1 MELEGFEGFYKGKD
15 ILITGGCGSIGS
27 EIVRKLLPLRPRLI
41 RVFDNNESGQFHLH
55 QELQE
60 HDNIRYLVG
69 DIRDKERIKLA
80 LRGVDVIF
88 HAAAMKHV
96 PLCEYNPYESVLSN
110 VIGTQNLIE
119 VARDLGIGV
128 FIGISTDKVVH
139 PINTMGAAK
148 LLAEKL
154 IINGSL
160 GDYESKYYF
169 KTRFSCVRFGNVLN
183 SSGSVI
189 PTFKS
194 QIQKGGPVTLT
205 HPEMT
210 RFFMSL
216 QEAVNLVLKAGATT
230 QGREIFILKM
240 KKLKIKDLAESMIN
254 HLAVQHGHDPKNIR
268 LEVSGIRPG
277 EKLHELLMGPE
288 ESVNVVRN
296 DEMIVVRPTFI
307 SPTFSE
313 RDRGTEI
320 WRYSSDEGPHL
331 SPEEILQMLKESK
344 VF

>member
-1 MELEGFEGFYKGKD
+1 MGKSLFEDFYKGREV
-15 ILITGGCGSIGS
+15 LITGGCGSIGS
-27 EIVRKLLPLRPRLI
+27 DIVRRLLPLQPRLI

-55 QELQE
+55 QELQKHE
-60 HDNIRYLVG
+60 NIRYLIG
-69 DIRDKERIKLA
+69 DVRDKERVKLA
-80 LRGVDVIF
+80 LRGVDIVF

-96 PLCEYNPYESVLSN
+96 PMCEYNPYESVLSN

-119 VARDLGIGV
+119 AARDQGVEV

-160 GDYESKYYF
+160 GDYESKYYY

-183 SSGSVI
+183 SDGSVI

-194 QIQKGGPVTLT
+194 QIAKGGPVTLT

-210 RFFMSL
+210 RFFMSMA
-216 QEAVNLVLKAGATT
+216 EAVDLVLQAGATT
-230 QGREIFILKM
+230 KGREIFIIKM
-240 KKLKIKDLAESMIN
+240 KKLKIKDLAEGLIKR
-254 HLAVQHGHDPKNIR
+254 LAPLHGYRPDEIK
-268 LEVSGIRPG
+268 LEVIGIRPG

-288 ESVNVVRN
+288 ESINVIRN
-296 DEMIVVRPTFI
+296 DEMVVVKPTFI

-313 RDRGTEI
+313 QNFGTEA
-320 WRYSSDEGPHL
+320 WRYSSEEGPHL
-331 SPEEILQMLKESK
+331 NQEEIIRLLEQSGGL
-344 VF
+344 

>member
-1 MELEGFEGFYKGKD
+1 MDEKIEGYYRGKD

-27 EIVRKLLPLRPRLI
+27 EIVRRLLPLRPRLI

-55 QELQE
+55 QELQSY
-60 HDNIRYLVG
+60 DNVRYLMG
-69 DIRDKERIKLA
+69 DIRDKERLKLA
-80 LRGVDVIF
+80 LRGVNIIF

-119 VARDLGIGV
+119 VARDLGIDV

-160 GDYESKYYF
+160 GDYESKYNY

-183 SSGSVI
+183 SRGSVI

-194 QIQKGGPVTLT
+194 QIANGGPITLT
-205 HPEMT
+205 HPDMT
-210 RFFMSL
+210 RFFMSTAD
-216 QEAVNLVLKAGATT
+216 AVSLVLKAGAIT
-230 QGREIFILKM
+230 QGREIFIIKM
-240 KKLKIKDLAESMIN
+240 KKLKIKDLAEGLIRHFAPVYGYSPENIN
-254 HLAVQHGHDPKNIR
+254 V
-268 LEVSGIRPG
+268 EVTGTRPG
-277 EKLHELLMGPE
+277 EKLHELLMGAE

-296 DEMIVVRPTFI
+296 DDMIVVKPSFI
-307 SPTFSE
+307 SPTYSE
-313 RDRGTEI
+313 PDLGKDT
-320 WRYSSDEGPHL
+320 WRYTSEEGPHL
-331 SPEEILQMLKESK
+331 TTEEILQLLHSSGSLR
-344 VF
+344 